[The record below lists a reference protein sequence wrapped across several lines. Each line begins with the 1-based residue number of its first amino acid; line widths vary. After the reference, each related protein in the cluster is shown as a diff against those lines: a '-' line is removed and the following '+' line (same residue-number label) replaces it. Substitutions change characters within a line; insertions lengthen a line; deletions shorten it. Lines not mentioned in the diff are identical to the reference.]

1 MEDREI
7 VQKIMSFSR
16 WHYQFDLNGHLTPI
30 YDKRL
35 INRHRQRRK
44 YFMEPVVQLFGGSLS
59 GKRVLDLGC
68 NAGFWSLCS
77 IEAGCD
83 FVLGV
88 DGRRMHI
95 EQANFVFEVN
105 EIAKSRYEFVCK
117 NIFEMDFERFEAFD
131 IVLCLGLLYHI
142 NKPIVLMEKIAHSNS
157 DILIIDTA
165 LVPKPGS
172 HFAIFRDALD
182 DPRMAVDYELALH
195 PTRGAVFD
203 IVRQF
208 GYSAI
213 VLKPRFQGYT
223 GAVDYWL
230 GLRRA
235 FVCAK
240 ETDLSDFPA
249 ETESISLYTRCRD
262 VSVMLA
268 SKLIRFGRK
277 LVHPLRESG
286 KAPESE
292 PPRPQG
298 RASRARSGK
307 QNASQ

>member
-7 VQKIMSFSR
+7 VQKITSFPR
-16 WHYQFDLNGHLTPI
+16 WHYQFDLNGHQTPI
-30 YDKRL
+30 FDKRL
-35 INRHRQRRK
+35 VNRHLQRKK
-44 YFMEPVVQLFGGSLS
+44 YFLEPVIQFFGGSLA

-68 NAGFWSLCS
+68 NAGFWSLCA

-105 EIAKSRYEFVCK
+105 QIAKGRYEFVCG

-142 NKPIVLMEKIAHSNS
+142 SKPIVLMEKIAPINR
-157 DILIIDTA
+157 DILIVDTGVSLRKGSA
-165 LVPKPGS
+165 L
-172 HFAIFRDALD
+172 AIHHEPLD
-182 DPRMAVDYELALH
+182 DPRMAVDYELVFR
-195 PTRGAVFD
+195 PTKGAVFD

-208 GYSAI
+208 GYSALM
-213 VLKPRFQGYT
+213 LKPKFQDSM
-223 GAVDYWL
+223 GALDYRL

-240 ETDLSDFPA
+240 KTELSRLPVEPEF
-249 ETESISLYTRCRD
+249 INWRTRCRD
-262 VSVMLA
+262 MGVRVA
-268 SKLIRFGRK
+268 SKVIRSGRK
-277 LVHPLRESG
+277 LFFPHRRSG
-286 KAPESE
+286 KATGSE
-292 PPRPQG
+292 APRPQG
-298 RASRARSGK
+298 GAYRK
-307 QNASQ
+307 